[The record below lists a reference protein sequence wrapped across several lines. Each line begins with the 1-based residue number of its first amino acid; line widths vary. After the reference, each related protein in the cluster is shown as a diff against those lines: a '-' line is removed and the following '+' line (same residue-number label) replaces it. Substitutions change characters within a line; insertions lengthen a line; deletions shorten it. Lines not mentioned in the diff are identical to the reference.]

1 MNGLNALGLVVQD
14 AIWSGIA
21 ALGFSLLFNVPVR
34 TLPGCVA
41 AGALGH
47 ALRTLLMQ
55 FGVGMEAGTLIAAT
69 AVGFLSLR
77 FAQHWHTPP
86 TIYAVAGAIPMVPGV
101 FAFEA
106 MMGLLRIA
114 TQPSPDLGVL
124 TEAIV
129 SAVKTGLILAAI
141 AGGITMPGLLFR
153 RHKPVIQ

>member
-1 MNGLNALGLVVQD
+1 
-14 AIWSGIA
+14 
-21 ALGFSLLFNVPVR
+21 
-34 TLPGCVA
+34 
-41 AGALGH
+41 
-47 ALRTLLMQ
+47 
-55 FGVGMEAGTLIAAT
+55 
-69 AVGFLSLR
+69 
-77 FAQHWHTPP
+77 
-86 TIYAVAGAIPMVPGV
+86 MVPGV

-124 TEAIV
+124 TEAMV